1 MASGAGVARGVRPQ
15 QNGHTKMMM
24 AQLVDYLNTPILID
38 YGIFALIF
46 FVGLAVGVIVSESRR
61 K

>member
-1 MASGAGVARGVRPQ
+1 MATGAGVARGVRP
-15 QNGHTKMMM
+15 NKTGISRMMM
-24 AQLVDYLNTPILID
+24 TQLIDYLNTPILID

>member
-1 MASGAGVARGVRPQ
+1 
-15 QNGHTKMMM
+15 MMM
-24 AQLVDYLNTPILID
+24 TQLINWLNTPIIVD
-38 YGIFALIF
+38 YGIFMLVF

>member
-1 MASGAGVARGVRPQ
+1 MREASAP
-15 QNGHTKMMM
+15 NTGHTKMMM
-24 AQLVDYLNTPILID
+24 TQLIDYLNTPILID

>member
-1 MASGAGVARGVRPQ
+1 MANGAGVARGVRPKHRAY
-15 QNGHTKMMM
+15 NMMM
-24 AQLVDYLNTPILID
+24 TQLIDYLNTPILID

>member
-1 MASGAGVARGVRPQ
+1 MANGAGVARGVRP
-15 QNGHTKMMM
+15 NTGHTKMMM
-24 AQLVDYLNTPILID
+24 TQLIDYLNTPILID

>member
-1 MASGAGVARGVRPQ
+1 MANGAGVCERRPPQ

-24 AQLVDYLNTPILID
+24 TQLIDYLNTPILID